1 MNKAVSHQSVARASL
16 LVLTVAALVGC
27 ELRPYDIPAPDRPDH
42 WHVSAGALRA
52 ADGRALIM
60 RGANIAN
67 AHKSAPY
74 FGFHGQ
80 QDFTRLRAD
89 WGMNAVRL
97 LILWAA
103 IEPQEGSYDDSYL
116 DEVEV
121 RLDWAEQAG
130 LHVVLDMHQD
140 LYGEGFGGDGAPK
153 WTCDSAYYDAYEP
166 ISPWFLNYLNE
177 NIVACV
183 DQLWSSESLQSHYVE
198 AWRRVA
204 ARFAAHQ
211 AVVGFDV
218 MNEPYWGS
226 TQMAVFEDEKLKPF
240 YEKVVLAVRAE
251 APSWVAFLEPSASRN
266 VGLPTG
272 LTPFSFANV
281 VYAPHSYDREAESG
295 NGFDEAKRK
304 LLVAELGELKAEATA
319 LGAALWIGEYGGNV
333 DAPGIEAYMG
343 AQYEGIG
350 AAAGSSMYWAYD
362 RDGGYGLL
370 RPDGTEKIELLDLL
384 ARPYPEYV
392 AGDPLSYVFDEDSGQ
407 FSFSWRPDATISA
420 PTEVVVPARAYPDGY
435 SVSCDGCAVEQQA
448 GRLIVY
454 STSSSALEQV
464 TLQLTPE
471 S

>member
-1 MNKAVSHQSVARASL
+1 MSRQSYCRRYRAVML
-16 LVLTVAALVGC
+16 LALTVAVTTGC
-27 ELRPYDIPAPDRPDH
+27 ELRPLEVPAPDRPDH
-42 WHVSAGALRA
+42 WHVSSGALRA

-67 AHKSAPY
+67 AHKSSPY
-74 FGFHGQ
+74 FGFHEQ
-80 QDFTRLRAD
+80 QDFARMRSD

-103 IEPQEGSYDDSYL
+103 IEPQDGVYDDSYL
-116 DEVEV
+116 DEVQV
-121 RLDWAEQAG
+121 RLDWASQAG

-177 NIVACV
+177 NITACV
-183 DQLWSSESLQSHYVE
+183 DGFWNSESLQAHYAE

-204 ARFAAHQ
+204 ARFAAHE

-226 TQMAVFEDEKLKPF
+226 TQMAIFEDEKLKPF
-240 YEKVVLAVRAE
+240 YERVVGAVRSE
-251 APSWVAFLEPSASRN
+251 APTWVAFLEPSASRN

-281 VYAPHSYDREAESG
+281 VYAPHSYDRDAESG

-304 LLVAELGELKAEATA
+304 LLVAEVGELKVEATA

-362 RDGGYGLL
+362 RDDGYGLL
-370 RPDGTEKIELLDLL
+370 RPDGSEKTELLDLL
-384 ARPYPEYV
+384 VRPYPEWV
-392 AGDPLSYVFDEDSGQ
+392 AGDPISYAFDESSGA
-407 FSFSWRPDATISA
+407 FSFSWRPDGTIVA
-420 PTEVVVPARAYPDGY
+420 PTEIVVPTRVYPKGY
-435 SVSCDGCAVEQQA
+435 AVVCDDCSIEQQTD
-448 GRLIVY
+448 RLIVNT
-454 STSSSALEQV
+454 TSSAQQL
-464 TLQLTPE
+464 TLQLTAVP
-471 S
+471 